1 VTHEQRISAYNRLHG
16 TMAIVSEMIRL
27 YEPEKVVLEE
37 LLAAFA
43 AMKTAQ
49 ENLGWGPR
57 TKVTRSVQSGAET
70 R

>member
-1 VTHEQRISAYNRLHG
+1 
-16 TMAIVSEMIRL
+16 MAIVSEMIRL